1 MSSSVDHSEEPLYR
15 SMVEQ
20 LPHPV
25 ATVLIDGT
33 LVFVNRAMESL
44 LGASGTQL
52 VATSLL
58 AHVDPAEHDSLKA
71 LLSKALN
78 DRQEGEFTLRV
89 AGQPRRMQLGAKR
102 LPMAEVDAVTIVVAD
117 LSDQVARS
125 VAEALA
131 AVKSKL
137 IAAFSEELRSP
148 LTSMLGRVELL
159 EYRLK
164 DDSRVMHDLT
174 NLKNAIQTQVRI
186 VSDLLD
192 LAETEKDAFRI
203 EPDQFDLRRAIIS
216 AIDFMALAA
225 KNKSVA
231 LKVDVPHE
239 QLVVIGDSD
248 RLGKVMLHLVAN
260 AVKFTGSGGMIHIRA
275 ARVDSHVEVSIEDNG
290 PGIPA
295 ELLPFVF
302 EPFRRGDAPPEPGL
316 GIGLAVARRIVEAH
330 GGTVHAAS
338 SGAGSGAT
346 FVVQIPLANKMEM

>member
-1 MSSSVDHSEEPLYR
+1 MSSNVDHSEEPLYR
-15 SMVEQ
+15 SIVEE

-33 LVFVNRAMESL
+33 FVFVNRAMETL

-52 VATSLL
+52 VATSFL
-58 AHVDPAEHDSLKA
+58 AHVDSAEHESLKA
-71 LLSKALN
+71 LLDKSLS
-78 DRQEGEFTLRV
+78 DRQEGEFTLLV
-89 AGQPRRMQLGAKR
+89 DGHPKRMQLGAKR
-102 LPMAEVDAVTIVVAD
+102 LPMDGVDAVTIVVAD
-117 LSDQVARS
+117 LSHQVARS
-125 VAEALA
+125 VAEALG

-137 IAAFSEELRSP
+137 LSAFSEELRAP

-164 DDSRVMHDLT
+164 DDARVMHDLA
-174 NLKNAIQTQVRI
+174 NLKNAIETQIRI

-203 EPDQFDLRRAIIS
+203 ETDQFDIRRAIIS
-216 AIDFMALAA
+216 AIDFMAVAA

-231 LKVDVPHE
+231 LKVDVPLE

-248 RLGKVMLHLVAN
+248 RLGKVMLHLLAN
-260 AVKFTGSGGMIHIRA
+260 AVKFTGSGGLIHIRA
-275 ARVDSHVEVSIEDNG
+275 ARVDTHCEVRVEDNG
-290 PGIPA
+290 SGIAA

-302 EPFRRGDAPPEPGL
+302 EPFRRGDAPPEAGL

-338 SGAGSGAT
+338 SGAGNGAT
-346 FVVQIPLANKMEM
+346 FVVQIPLANKMDA